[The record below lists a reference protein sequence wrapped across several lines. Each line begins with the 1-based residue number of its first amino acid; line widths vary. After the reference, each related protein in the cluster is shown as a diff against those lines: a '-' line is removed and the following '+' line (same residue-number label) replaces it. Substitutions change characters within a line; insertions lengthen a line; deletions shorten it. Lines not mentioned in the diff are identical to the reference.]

1 VREIADVPKEDS
13 AVAKKP
19 ADVTETELAILDVIW
34 DRGVCG
40 IREIVEAIY
49 PEHTQARHTTVK
61 SLLER
66 LAEKGYVEA
75 DATRFAHKFSA
86 LVSREQYVGQQLQK
100 LADSH
105 FEGSLTP
112 MLLALVERAKLGRKE
127 RDAIRKMIEGIQ

>member
-1 VREIADVPKEDS
+1 MINVTMEGK
-13 AVAKKP
+13 AVTKKP
-19 ADVTETELAILDVIW
+19 ADVTETELAILEVIW
-34 DRGVCG
+34 DRGVCE

-75 DATRFAHKFSA
+75 DTRRFAHKFSA
-86 LVSREQYVGQQLQK
+86 TISREQYVGQQLQK

-105 FEGSLTP
+105 FEGALAP
-112 MLLALVERAKLGRKE
+112 MLLALVDRVKLSRKQ
-127 RDAIRKMIEGIQ
+127 RDAIRKMIEDIQ

>member
-1 VREIADVPKEDS
+1 VVPSIEDV
-13 AVAKKP
+13 VLAKKP

-34 DRGVCG
+34 DRGTSE

-49 PEHTQARHTTVK
+49 SEHTQARHMTVK

-66 LAEKGYVEA
+66 LADKGYVES
-75 DATRFAHKFSA
+75 DTSRFAHRFSA

-105 FEGSLTP
+105 FDGSLAP
-112 MLLALVERAKLGRKE
+112 MLLALVGRVKLSRKE
-127 RDAIRKMIEGIQ
+127 RDAIRKIIEQIP